1 MCDLILVAYFIL
13 WQYEKKS
20 SVRGPYVSGIR
31 VRKMRVALL
40 EKRTW
45 NEANAA
51 TNAFSSRQKNSTPQW
66 SYDKMLIVLFN
77 LVPRVLSHKS
87 LALQG
92 RVGEDPCD

>member
-1 MCDLILVAYFIL
+1 MCDLILVAYFII

-20 SVRGPYVSGIR
+20 SVREPYVSGIR
-31 VRKMRVALL
+31 VRKMRVAPL

-51 TNAFSSRQKNSTPQW
+51 TNAFSPRHKNSKPQW
-66 SYDKMLIVLFN
+66 SYDKMLIVWFN
-77 LVPRVLSHKS
+77 LVPRVLSYKS
-87 LALQG
+87 FALQG